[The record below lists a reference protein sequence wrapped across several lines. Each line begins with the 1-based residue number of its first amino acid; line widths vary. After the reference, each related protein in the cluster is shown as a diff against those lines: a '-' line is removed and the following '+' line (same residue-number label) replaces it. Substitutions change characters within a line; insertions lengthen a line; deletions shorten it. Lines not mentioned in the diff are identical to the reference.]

1 MISELS
7 HHHVIAFT
15 YSKYCLESENML
27 LYEFEAS
34 KYGKCIQFYLKQL
47 KKLKSVN
54 VGPSQIH
61 RQ

>member
-1 MISELS
+1 MLHYELLNAMCNCFLVKLSLIKKLLMISESS

-34 KYGKCIQFYLKQL
+34 K
-47 KKLKSVN
+47 
-54 VGPSQIH
+54 
-61 RQ
+61 